1 MDASAEG
8 SEHADAPVPDLV
20 QVALD
25 DDRFV
30 AGNFPGGIG
39 LVVQV
44 LDEVGGGALIEPVRL
59 QPRQRLRFR
68 GPGQLAGE
76 APDVH
81 PELQGAAGP
90 VAVPEGHLP
99 RLAGRGSDDHLVL
112 GDLLDPPAG
121 SAEDEDVALAR
132 LEDHLFVQ
140 LAYAPLLSAPAFPGL
155 QEHPIKS
162 AVRDGSGVRDRHA
175 RGSLARPQRAR
186 HPVPGEARTQLG
198 ELVRWISA
206 REHVQHPLE
215 RAAGEIREGRR
226 APHQLIHLVGLV
238 HAVRRVRDDLLGEH
252 VERVAGIERLLHLT
266 RGHSPSGRRGAE
278 QVTAVLG
285 KDDAFGDAAHLVC
298 RAADPLQAGGDGRR
312 SLDLDHE
319 VYRAHVDP
327 ELERGSGDDG
337 AERAAL
343 EPILHLLALVAR
355 D

>member
-1 MDASAEG
+1 MDASAEW

-140 LAYAPLLSAPAFPGL
+140 LADARASFLRAGQEDGVQPAIGDRAAAGDGHLLRAG
-155 QEHPIKS
+155 
-162 AVRDGSGVRDRHA
+162 A
-175 RGSLARPQRAR
+175 RGDRVGDA
-186 HPVPGEARTQLG
+186 VPGDARAQLG
-198 ELVRWISA
+198 ELVGRVEA
-206 REHVQHPLE
+206 GEHVQH
-215 RAAGEIREGRR
+215 AVEGGAR
-226 APHQLIHLVGLV
+226 Q
-238 HAVRRVRDDLLGEH
+238 LGE
-252 VERVAGIERLLHLT
+252 
-266 RGHSPSGRRGAE
+266 RRG
-278 QVTAVLG
+278 G
-285 KDDAFGDAAHLVC
+285 
-298 RAADPLQAGGDGRR
+298 ADGG
-312 SLDLDHE
+312 E
-319 VYRAHVDP
+319 
-327 ELERGSGDDG
+327 
-337 AERAAL
+337 
-343 EPILHLLALVAR
+343 
-355 D
+355 